1 MAQHMLEDPVASK
14 ERKEK
19 KKKMVDTREGYGRIG
34 EEIDG
39 EEVGR
44 YE

>member
-14 ERKEK
+14 ERK